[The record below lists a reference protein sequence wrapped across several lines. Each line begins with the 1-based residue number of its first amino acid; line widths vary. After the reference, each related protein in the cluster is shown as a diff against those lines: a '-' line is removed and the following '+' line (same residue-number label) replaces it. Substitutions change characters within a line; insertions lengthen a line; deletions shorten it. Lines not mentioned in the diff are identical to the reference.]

1 MKKILSLLLAL
12 MMLLSLAACT
22 DEEVDLAL
30 GVLDAVVDS
39 IPDDSQSEDVKTPE
53 QALPDSQA
61 PPAQP
66 EVPAV
71 PETPSQPETPTA
83 PETPAEPEVPA
94 QPEAP
99 TEPEEPTLDEDG
111 WYSDKDNVAL
121 YIHLYG
127 KLPSNFLSKSKARS
141 QYGWEYGPL
150 DKLAPGM
157 SIGGSQFGNNEGRLP
172 DAKGRTWTE
181 CDIDT
186 VGKDGR
192 GAKRIVFSNDG
203 LIYYTEDHYETFEL
217 LYGGN

>member
-1 MKKILSLLLAL
+1 MKKLLSLLLAL

-39 IPDDSQSEDVKTPE
+39 IPDESQSEDVKTPE

-66 EVPAV
+66 EVPVAD
-71 PETPSQPETPTA
+71 ETPSQPETPAA
-83 PETPAEPEVPA
+83 PETPA
-94 QPEAP
+94 
-99 TEPEEPTLDEDG
+99 EPEEPTLDEDG

>member
-1 MKKILSLLLAL
+1 MKKLLSLLLAL

-53 QALPDSQA
+53 QALPDIQA

-66 EVPAV
+66 EAPVAD
-71 PETPSQPETPTA
+71 ETPSQPETPAA
-83 PETPAEPEVPA
+83 PETPA
-94 QPEAP
+94 
-99 TEPEEPTLDEDG
+99 EPEEPTLDEDG

-186 VGKDGR
+186 VGKDSR

>member
-1 MKKILSLLLAL
+1 MKKLLSLLLAL
-12 MMLLSLAACT
+12 LMLFSLAACS
-22 DEEVDLAL
+22 DEEIDLAL
-30 GVLDAVVDS
+30 DVLDAVADA
-39 IPDDSQSEDVKTPE
+39 IPDEGQSEEVKTPE
-53 QALPDSQA
+53 QLLPGSQA

-66 EVPAV
+66 DAPAE
-71 PETPSQPETPTA
+71 PETPVQSETPVQPETPTE
-83 PETPAEPEVPA
+83 PETPSEPD
-94 QPEAP
+94 
-99 TEPEEPTLDEDG
+99 TPTLDEDG

-150 DKLAPGM
+150 DALAPGM
-157 SIGGSQFGNNEGRLP
+157 SIGGSKFGNNEGRLP
-172 DAKGRTWTE
+172 DAPGRTWTE

-186 VGKDGR
+186 VGKDSR

>member
-66 EVPAV
+66 EVPVAD
-71 PETPSQPETPTA
+71 ETPSQPETPAA
-83 PETPAEPEVPA
+83 PETPA
-94 QPEAP
+94 
-99 TEPEEPTLDEDG
+99 EPEEPTLDEDG